1 MILITGATGKTGS
14 ATAKS
19 LGEQGERFR
28 ALIRNEEKKEG
39 LESIGG
45 EVVIGS
51 IENTDVVNQS
61 MQGVKTVL
69 VLLPNS
75 ESQLALEK
83 QLVDSAKQAGVER
96 IVKMSSIEATP
107 DATSPIPKL
116 HLESEEYIK
125 QSGLA
130 WTMIKPNFYMQNLLA
145 SAGTIKD
152 QGKIFLPMGEGKTG
166 MIDTTDVGKVIAKV
180 LSEDGHESM
189 NHEITGPEI
198 LSFYEVAEIFSKA
211 LGKQVDYVDVP
222 MDAYKETLGQFLT
235 NQWHLDAVIDLFK
248 GIAEGG
254 IEDKTNTFNELTG
267 ETPKSLSQFLAENS
281 FIFKS

>member
-19 LGEQGERFR
+19 LGEKGETFR

-39 LESIGG
+39 LESLGG

-51 IENTDVVNQS
+51 IENTEVVNQS

-145 SAGTIKD
+145 SAGTIKE

-166 MIDTTDVGKVIAKV
+166 MIDTTDVGKVLAKV

-198 LSFYEVAEIFSKA
+198 LSFYEVAEIFSQV

-254 IEDKTNTFNELTG
+254 IEDKTDTFNELMG

>member
-19 LGEQGERFR
+19 LGEKGETFR

-39 LESIGG
+39 LESLGG

-51 IENTDVVNQS
+51 IENTEVVNQS

-145 SAGTIKD
+145 SAGTIKE
-152 QGKIFLPMGEGKTG
+152 QGKIFLPMGDGKTG
-166 MIDTTDVGKVIAKV
+166 MIDTTDVGKVLAKV

-198 LSFYEVAEIFSKA
+198 LSFYEVAEIFSQA

-254 IEDKTNTFNELTG
+254 IEDKTDTFNELMG
-267 ETPKSLSQFLAENS
+267 ETPTSLSQFLAENS

>member
-1 MILITGATGKTGS
+1 MILLTGATGKTGS
-14 ATAKS
+14 ATAKA
-19 LGEQGERFR
+19 LNEKGITFR
-28 ALIRNEEKKEG
+28 ALIRNEEKRG
-39 LESIGG
+39 DIESLGG

-51 IENTDVVNQS
+51 IENKEAVDQS
-61 MQGVKTVL
+61 MVDVETAL
-69 VLLPNS
+69 ILLPNS
-75 ESQLALEK
+75 ENQLSLEK
-83 QLVDSAKQAGVER
+83 QLVDSAKQAGAKRV
-96 IVKMSSIEATP
+96 VKMSSIEATP

-125 QSGLA
+125 QSGLS

-166 MIDTTDVGKVIAKV
+166 MIDTTDVGKVLAKV

-198 LSFYEVAEIFSKA
+198 LSFNEVAEIFSKG
-211 LGKQVDYVDVP
+211 LDKQVDYVDVP
-222 MDAYKETLGQFLT
+222 LAAYKETLGQFLT

-248 GIAEGG
+248 GIADGG
-254 IEDKTNTFNELTG
+254 IEEKTDTYSELMG
-267 ETPKSLSQFLAENS
+267 ESPKSLSEFISENS

>member
-19 LGEQGERFR
+19 LGEKGETFR
-28 ALIRNEEKKEG
+28 ALIRNEEKKEV
-39 LESIGG
+39 LESLGG

-51 IENTDVVNQS
+51 IENTEVVNQS

-145 SAGTIKD
+145 SAGTIKE
-152 QGKIFLPMGEGKTG
+152 QGKIFLPMGDGKTG
-166 MIDTTDVGKVIAKV
+166 MIDTTDVGKVLAKV

-198 LSFYEVAEIFSKA
+198 LSFYEVAEIFSQV

-254 IEDKTNTFNELTG
+254 IEDKTDTFNELMG

>member
-19 LGEQGERFR
+19 LGEKGERFR

-39 LESIGG
+39 LESLGG

-166 MIDTTDVGKVIAKV
+166 MIDTTDVGTVIAKV

-198 LSFYEVAEIFSKA
+198 LSFYEVAEIFSKV

>member
-19 LGEQGERFR
+19 LGEKGKTFR

-39 LESIGG
+39 LESLGG

-51 IENTDVVNQS
+51 IENTEVVNQS

-145 SAGTIKD
+145 SAGTIKE
-152 QGKIFLPMGEGKTG
+152 QGKIFLPMGDGKTG
-166 MIDTTDVGKVIAKV
+166 MIDTTDVGKVLAKV

-198 LSFYEVAEIFSKA
+198 LSFYEVAEIFSQV

-254 IEDKTNTFNELTG
+254 IEDKTDTFNELMG

>member
-1 MILITGATGKTGS
+1 MILLTGATGKTGS
-14 ATAKS
+14 ATAKA
-19 LGEQGERFR
+19 LNDRGIKFR
-28 ALIRNEEKKEG
+28 ALIRNEEKREEI
-39 LESIGG
+39 ESLGG

-51 IENTDVVNQS
+51 IENKEAVDQS
-61 MQGVKTVL
+61 MVDIEAAL
-69 VLLPNS
+69 ILLPNS
-75 ESQLALEK
+75 ENQLSLEK
-83 QLVDSAKQAGVER
+83 QLVDSAKQAGANRV
-96 IVKMSSIEATP
+96 VKMSSIEATP

-125 QSGLA
+125 QSGLN

-166 MIDTTDVGKVIAKV
+166 MIDTTDVGKVLAKV

-198 LSFYEVAEIFSKA
+198 LSFYEVAEIFSQG

-222 MDAYKETLGQFLT
+222 LGAYKETLGQFLT

-248 GIAEGG
+248 GIADGG
-254 IEDKTNTFNELTG
+254 IEEKTDTYSELMG
-267 ETPKSLSQFLAENS
+267 ESPKSLSEFISENS

>member
-1 MILITGATGKTGS
+1 MILLTGATGKTGS
-14 ATAKS
+14 ATAKA
-19 LGEQGERFR
+19 LNERGIKFR
-28 ALIRNEEKKEG
+28 ALIRNEEKREEI
-39 LESIGG
+39 ESLGG

-51 IENTDVVNQS
+51 IENKEAVDQS
-61 MQGVKTVL
+61 MVDIEAAL
-69 VLLPNS
+69 ILLPNS
-75 ESQLALEK
+75 ENQLSLEK
-83 QLVDSAKQAGVER
+83 QLVDSAKQAGANRV
-96 IVKMSSIEATP
+96 VKMSSIEATP

-125 QSGLA
+125 QSGLS
-130 WTMIKPNFYMQNLLA
+130 WTMIKPNFYMQNLIA

-166 MIDTTDVGKVIAKV
+166 MIDTTDVGKVLAKV

-198 LSFYEVAEIFSKA
+198 LSFYEVAEIFSRG
-211 LGKQVDYVDVP
+211 LGEQVDYVDVP
-222 MDAYKETLGQFLT
+222 LGAYKETLGQFLT

-248 GIAEGG
+248 GIADGG
-254 IEDKTNTFNELTG
+254 IEEKTDTYSELMG
-267 ETPKSLSQFLAENS
+267 ESPKSLSEFISENS

>member
-19 LGEQGERFR
+19 LGEKGETFR

-39 LESIGG
+39 LESLGG

-51 IENTDVVNQS
+51 IENTEVVNQS

-145 SAGTIKD
+145 SAGTIKE
-152 QGKIFLPMGEGKTG
+152 QGKIFLPMGDGKTG
-166 MIDTTDVGKVIAKV
+166 MIDTTDVGKVLAKV

-198 LSFYEVAEIFSKA
+198 LSFYEVAEIFSKS

-254 IEDKTNTFNELTG
+254 IEDKTDTFNELMG

>member
-19 LGEQGERFR
+19 LGEKGERFR

-166 MIDTTDVGKVIAKV
+166 MIDTTDVGTVIAKV

-198 LSFYEVAEIFSKA
+198 LSFYEVAEIFSRA

>member
-1 MILITGATGKTGS
+1 MILLTGATGKTGS
-14 ATAKS
+14 ATAKA
-19 LGEQGERFR
+19 LNEKGITFR
-28 ALIRNEEKKEG
+28 ALIRNEEKRG
-39 LESIGG
+39 DIESLGG

-51 IENTDVVNQS
+51 IENKEAVDQS
-61 MQGVKTVL
+61 MVDVETAL
-69 VLLPNS
+69 ILLPNS
-75 ESQLALEK
+75 ENQLSLEK
-83 QLVDSAKQAGVER
+83 QLVDSAKQAGAKRV
-96 IVKMSSIEATP
+96 VKMSSIEATP

-125 QSGLA
+125 QSGLN

-166 MIDTTDVGKVIAKV
+166 MIDTTDVGKVLAKV

-198 LSFYEVAEIFSKA
+198 LSFYEVAEIFSKG
-211 LGKQVDYVDVP
+211 LDKQVDYVDVP
-222 MDAYKETLGQFLT
+222 LAAYKETLGQFLT

-248 GIAEGG
+248 GIADGG
-254 IEDKTNTFNELTG
+254 IEEKTDTYSELMG
-267 ETPKSLSQFLAENS
+267 ESPKSLSEFISENS

>member
-19 LGEQGERFR
+19 LGEKGERFR

-39 LESIGG
+39 LESLGG

-107 DATSPIPKL
+107 DATSQIPKL

-166 MIDTTDVGKVIAKV
+166 MIDTTDVGTVIAKV

>member
-1 MILITGATGKTGS
+1 MILLTGATGKTGS
-14 ATAKS
+14 ATAKA
-19 LGEQGERFR
+19 LNEKGITFR
-28 ALIRNEEKKEG
+28 ALIRNEEKRG
-39 LESIGG
+39 DIESLGG

-51 IENTDVVNQS
+51 IENKEAVDQS
-61 MQGVKTVL
+61 MVDVETAL
-69 VLLPNS
+69 ILLPNS
-75 ESQLALEK
+75 ENQLSLEK
-83 QLVDSAKQAGVER
+83 QLVDSAKQAGAKRV
-96 IVKMSSIEATP
+96 VKMSSIEATP

-125 QSGLA
+125 QSGLN

-166 MIDTTDVGKVIAKV
+166 MIDTTDVGKVLAKV

-198 LSFYEVAEIFSKA
+198 LSFNEVAEIFSKG
-211 LGKQVDYVDVP
+211 LDKQVDYVDVP
-222 MDAYKETLGQFLT
+222 LGAYKETLGQFLT

-248 GIAEGG
+248 GIADGG
-254 IEDKTNTFNELTG
+254 IEEKTDTYSELMG
-267 ETPKSLSQFLAENS
+267 ESPKSLSEFISENS

>member
-19 LGEQGERFR
+19 LGEKGETFR

-39 LESIGG
+39 LESLGG

-51 IENTDVVNQS
+51 IENTEVVNQS

-145 SAGTIKD
+145 SAGTIKE
-152 QGKIFLPMGEGKTG
+152 QGKIFLPMGDGKTG
-166 MIDTTDVGKVIAKV
+166 MIDTTDVGKVLAKV

-198 LSFYEVAEIFSKA
+198 LSFYEVAENFSQV

-254 IEDKTNTFNELTG
+254 IEDKTDTFNELMG

>member
-19 LGEQGERFR
+19 LGEKGETFR

-39 LESIGG
+39 LESLGG

-166 MIDTTDVGKVIAKV
+166 MIDTTDVGTVIAKV

>member
-19 LGEQGERFR
+19 LGEKGETFR

-39 LESIGG
+39 LESLGG

-51 IENTDVVNQS
+51 IENTEVVNQS

-145 SAGTIKD
+145 SAGTIKE
-152 QGKIFLPMGEGKTG
+152 QGKIFLPMGDGKTG
-166 MIDTTDVGKVIAKV
+166 MIDTTDVGKVLAKV

-198 LSFYEVAEIFSKA
+198 LSFYEVAEIFSQV

-222 MDAYKETLGQFLT
+222 MDAYKETLGQFLS

-254 IEDKTNTFNELTG
+254 IEDKTDTFNELMG

>member
-19 LGEQGERFR
+19 LGEKGETFR

-39 LESIGG
+39 LESLGG

-51 IENTDVVNQS
+51 IENTEVVNQS

-145 SAGTIKD
+145 SAGTIKE

-254 IEDKTNTFNELTG
+254 IEDKTDTFNELMG

>member
-19 LGEQGERFR
+19 LGEKGDTFR
-28 ALIRNEEKKEG
+28 AMIRNEEKKEG
-39 LESIGG
+39 LESLGG

-51 IENTDVVNQS
+51 IENTEVVNQS

-145 SAGTIKD
+145 SAGTIKE
-152 QGKIFLPMGEGKTG
+152 QGKIFLPMGDGKTG
-166 MIDTTDVGKVIAKV
+166 MIDTTDVGKVLAKV

-198 LSFYEVAEIFSKA
+198 LSFYEVAEIFSQV

-254 IEDKTNTFNELTG
+254 IEDKTDTFNELMG

>member
-19 LGEQGERFR
+19 LGEKGETFR

-145 SAGTIKD
+145 SAGTIKE
-152 QGKIFLPMGEGKTG
+152 QGKIFLPMGDGKTG
-166 MIDTTDVGKVIAKV
+166 MIDTTDVGKVLAKV

-198 LSFYEVAEIFSKA
+198 LSFYEVAEIFSQV

-254 IEDKTNTFNELTG
+254 IEDKTDTFNELMG

>member
-19 LGEQGERFR
+19 LGEMGETFR
-28 ALIRNEEKKEG
+28 ALIRNEEKKVG
-39 LESIGG
+39 LESLGG

-166 MIDTTDVGKVIAKV
+166 MIDTTDVGTVIAKV

>member
-19 LGEQGERFR
+19 LGEKGETFR

-39 LESIGG
+39 LESLGG

-51 IENTDVVNQS
+51 IENTEVVNQS

-145 SAGTIKD
+145 SAGTIKE
-152 QGKIFLPMGEGKTG
+152 QGKIFLPMGDGKTG
-166 MIDTTDVGKVIAKV
+166 MIDTTDVGKVLAKV

-198 LSFYEVAEIFSKA
+198 LSFYEVAEIFSQV

-254 IEDKTNTFNELTG
+254 IEDKTDTFNELMG
-267 ETPKSLSQFLAENS
+267 ETPTSLSQFLAENS

>member
-19 LGEQGERFR
+19 LGEKGETFR

-39 LESIGG
+39 LESLGG

-51 IENTDVVNQS
+51 IENTEVVNQS
-61 MQGVKTVL
+61 MQGVKTLL

-145 SAGTIKD
+145 SAGTIKE
-152 QGKIFLPMGEGKTG
+152 QGKIFLPMGDGKTG
-166 MIDTTDVGKVIAKV
+166 MIDTTDVGKVLAKV

-198 LSFYEVAEIFSKA
+198 LSFYEVAEIFSQV

-254 IEDKTNTFNELTG
+254 IEDKTDTFNELMG

>member
-19 LGEQGERFR
+19 LGEKGERFR

-39 LESIGG
+39 LESLGG

-107 DATSPIPKL
+107 DAKSPIPKL

-125 QSGLA
+125 QSGLE

-166 MIDTTDVGKVIAKV
+166 MIDTTDVGTVIAKV

>member
-19 LGEQGERFR
+19 LGEKGERFR

-39 LESIGG
+39 LESLGG

-107 DATSPIPKL
+107 DATSQIPKL

-166 MIDTTDVGKVIAKV
+166 MIDTTDVGTVIAKV

-254 IEDKTNTFNELTG
+254 IEDKTDTFNELMG

>member
-19 LGEQGERFR
+19 LGEKGETFR

-39 LESIGG
+39 LESLGG

-51 IENTDVVNQS
+51 IENTEVVNQS
-61 MQGVKTVL
+61 MQGVKTLL

-145 SAGTIKD
+145 SAGTIKE

-166 MIDTTDVGKVIAKV
+166 MIDTTDVGKVLAKV

-198 LSFYEVAEIFSKA
+198 LSFYEVAEIFSQV

-254 IEDKTNTFNELTG
+254 IEDKTDTFNELMG

>member
-19 LGEQGERFR
+19 LGEKGETFR

-39 LESIGG
+39 LESLGG

-51 IENTDVVNQS
+51 IENTEVVNQS
-61 MQGVKTVL
+61 MQGIKTVL

-145 SAGTIKD
+145 SAGTIKE
-152 QGKIFLPMGEGKTG
+152 QGKIFLPMGDGKTG
-166 MIDTTDVGKVIAKV
+166 MIDTTDVGKVLAKV

-198 LSFYEVAEIFSKA
+198 LSFYEVAEIFSQV

-222 MDAYKETLGQFLT
+222 MDAYKQTLGQFLT

-254 IEDKTNTFNELTG
+254 IEDKTDTFNELMG

>member
-1 MILITGATGKTGS
+1 MC
-14 ATAKS
+14 
-19 LGEQGERFR
+19 
-28 ALIRNEEKKEG
+28 IR
-39 LESIGG
+39 
-45 EVVIGS
+45 
-51 IENTDVVNQS
+51 DR
-61 MQGVKTVL
+61 VKTVL

-166 MIDTTDVGKVIAKV
+166 MIDTTDVGTVIAKV

>member
-19 LGEQGERFR
+19 LGEKGERFR

>member
-19 LGEQGERFR
+19 LGEKGERFR

-39 LESIGG
+39 LESLGG

-166 MIDTTDVGKVIAKV
+166 MIDTTDVGTVIAKV

-198 LSFYEVAEIFSKA
+198 LSFYEVAEIFSRA

>member
-19 LGEQGERFR
+19 LGEKGETFR

-39 LESIGG
+39 LESLGG

-51 IENTDVVNQS
+51 IENTEVVNQS

-145 SAGTIKD
+145 SAGTIKE
-152 QGKIFLPMGEGKTG
+152 QGKIFLPMGDGKTG
-166 MIDTTDVGKVIAKV
+166 MIDTTDVGKVLAKV

-198 LSFYEVAEIFSKA
+198 LSFYEVAEIFSQV

-254 IEDKTNTFNELTG
+254 IEDKTDTFNELMG

-281 FIFKS
+281 FIFKC

>member
-19 LGEQGERFR
+19 LGEKGERFR

-39 LESIGG
+39 LVSLGG

-51 IENTDVVNQS
+51 IENTEVVNQS

-145 SAGTIKD
+145 SAGTIKE

-166 MIDTTDVGKVIAKV
+166 MIDTTDVGKVLAKV

-198 LSFYEVAEIFSKA
+198 LSFYEVAEIFSQA

-235 NQWHLDAVIDLFK
+235 NQWHLDAVIDLFN

-254 IEDKTNTFNELTG
+254 IEDKTDTFNELMG

>member
-19 LGEQGERFR
+19 LGEKGETFR

-39 LESIGG
+39 LESLGG

-51 IENTDVVNQS
+51 IENTEVVNQS

-145 SAGTIKD
+145 SAGTIKE
-152 QGKIFLPMGEGKTG
+152 QGKIFLPMGDGKTG
-166 MIDTTDVGKVIAKV
+166 MIDTTDVGKVLAKV

-198 LSFYEVAEIFSKA
+198 LSFYEVAEIFSQV

-222 MDAYKETLGQFLT
+222 MDAYKQTLGQFLT

-254 IEDKTNTFNELTG
+254 IEDKTDTFNELMG